1 MQQSETVRDA
11 RQRFEYLRGQG
22 TLLNLVAFGRVL
34 KEAGIQTSLGRMIDA
49 ARALEFVNIG
59 SRPDFHIALRSNLV
73 SRKEEISLFDRAF
86 DSFWQEAH
94 LPELPPQPPQ
104 NSEQP
109 RRGFSVASSS
119 VMLTSDDTS
128 RPDQLGSFAYSTV
141 EVLCKKDFSQ
151 MKFEDSVAIRRAILI
166 LARKI
171 RTRLGRRRK
180 PDSKKEEMDL
190 RRTMRRNLKYGGDII
205 EFQSRRRKLKKTR
218 IVVLCDVSGSMEG
231 YSRFLIQFMV
241 GLQEE
246 LWGVDRFVFSTA
258 LSRTTSLIRT
268 KVIAPAREKDSQ
280 QALGRS
286 EERRVGKECRY
297 GCARCHRKRR
307 NTRYRI

>member
-1 MQQSETVRDA
+1 MQQSDTIRDA
-11 RQRFEYLRGQG
+11 IQRFEHLRGQG
-22 TLLNLVAFGRVL
+22 TLINLVAFGRVL

-94 LPELPPQPPQ
+94 LPELPSRLPQS
-104 NSEQP
+104 SEQP
-109 RRGFSVASSS
+109 RRGFSVGSSS
-119 VMLTSDDTS
+119 VTMVSDETS
-128 RPDQLGSFAYSTV
+128 RPDPLGSFAYSPV

-180 PDSKKEEMDL
+180 PDSKTEEMDL

-218 IVVLCDVSGSMEG
+218 IVLLCDVSGSMEC
-231 YSRFLIQFMV
+231 YSRFLIQFMFV
-241 GLQEE
+241 LQNE
-246 LWGVDRFVFSTA
+246 LWGVATFVFSTS
-258 LSRTTSLIRT
+258 LSRITSLIRT
-268 KVIAPAREKDSQ
+268 KAIAAAREKVSQ
-280 QALGRS
+280 QPLACSGATNIGRS
-286 EERRVGKECRY
+286 RQFS
-297 GCARCHRKRR
+297 
-307 NTRYRI
+307 NPDLP